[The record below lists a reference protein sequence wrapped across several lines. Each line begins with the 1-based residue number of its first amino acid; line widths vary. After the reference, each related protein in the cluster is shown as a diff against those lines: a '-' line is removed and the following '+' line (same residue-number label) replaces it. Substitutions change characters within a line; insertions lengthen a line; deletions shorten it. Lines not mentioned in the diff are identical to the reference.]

1 MFCDVKEQKAR
12 LLIQKSLNAAL
23 LRLIGDDL
31 SDCPMGS
38 KTRVA
43 DYVTA
48 AQVHSERAFISLYI
62 DCKAYK
68 GVPTQT

>member
-1 MFCDVKEQKAR
+1 MFCDIKEQKAW
-12 LLIQKSLNAAL
+12 LLMQKALNAAL
-23 LRLIGDDL
+23 LCLFRDDL

-48 AQVHSERAFISLYI
+48 AQVH
-62 DCKAYK
+62 
-68 GVPTQT
+68 